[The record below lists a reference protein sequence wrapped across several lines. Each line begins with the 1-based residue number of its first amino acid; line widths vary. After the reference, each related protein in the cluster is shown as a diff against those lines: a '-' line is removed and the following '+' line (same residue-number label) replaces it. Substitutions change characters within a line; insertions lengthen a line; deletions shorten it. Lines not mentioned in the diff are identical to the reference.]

1 MAPPGPAIGDIS
13 LFGVNVHYH
22 MPGPADEADDARR
35 GRRPVAEALLIASV
49 SLAAGV
55 LLSAVPWRKLFHK
68 KGRGR
73 RSIRESLYDRLSTDA
88 NQRVHVSDKRT
99 PSNPGMLQI
108 QEQQQPPESM
118 SPPRDMLTLIERQRL
133 REAAAAAAESRLGV
147 PEAADDA
154 VSHATEDAEVRSFHS
169 TCAPITYPA
178 PQNL

>member
-68 KGRGR
+68 KGRGAL
-73 RSIRESLYDRLSTDA
+73 SYTPLPSLAELSA
-88 NQRVHVSDKRT
+88 
-99 PSNPGMLQI
+99 PGC
-108 QEQQQPPESM
+108 SC
-118 SPPRDMLTLIERQRL
+118 
-133 REAAAAAAESRLGV
+133 G
-147 PEAADDA
+147 
-154 VSHATEDAEVRSFHS
+154 
-169 TCAPITYPA
+169 
-178 PQNL
+178 